1 MILLKERK
9 YIITVLVA
17 TTYFSY
23 AIFMG
28 REEHSGISIDFM
40 VGYISYWYDD
50 GSGIKTN
57 TTGPIPKWQDY
68 VQCIAEGGI
77 R

>member
-28 REEHSGISIDFM
+28 REGHSGISIDFM
-40 VGYISYWYDD
+40 VGYISY
-50 GSGIKTN
+50 
-57 TTGPIPKWQDY
+57 
-68 VQCIAEGGI
+68 
-77 R
+77 